1 MNFLYDC
8 LLVLSALFL
17 FPKFLWDFFVKK
29 KRAPT
34 FSERLG
40 LAIPDPKGKRVIW
53 IHAISVGE
61 TKAAQPLFERLK
73 AAHPEAF
80 FLVTHTTATGRQE
93 AKRSL
98 SSADA
103 FAYMPLDFSWIMK
116 RWAKTLRPSHFI
128 LIEGDFWFNQLRAL
142 KRQGTKLILAS
153 GKISERSASRFSKIP
168 FFSKQLFGLFDLF
181 CVQSEEYAIRF
192 APFVKDS
199 VVTGNLK
206 FDSKPSPLPSLASL
220 HHYQKPMITL
230 ASTHA
235 LEEKLLLEALKPF
248 LANYI
253 ILLAPRHPQRL
264 EEVKKLLQSQEISY
278 SLWSE
283 LEQASGLETVI
294 LIDLMGQLSICYEMS
309 QLAFVAGSFVDG
321 IGGHNMLEPC
331 LYGCPSL
338 FGPYAY
344 SQKELVSYVLQAGA
358 GMQLDVSQIASVIE
372 GYLQDP
378 LSLAAMRAS
387 ALDLSKRTGKVSETT
402 CFLMKEKSIWK

>member
-1 MNFLYDC
+1 M
-8 LLVLSALFL
+8 
-17 FPKFLWDFFVKK
+17 KK

-40 LAIPDPKGKRVIW
+40 LAIPDPKGRRVIW

-73 AAHPEAF
+73 ADHPEAF

-103 FAYMPLDFSWIMK
+103 FAYMPLDFPWIMN
-116 RWAKTLRPSHFI
+116 RWAKTLRPSHFL
-128 LIEGDFWFNQLRAL
+128 LIEGDFWFNQLQAL
-142 KRQGTKLILAS
+142 KRQGTKIILAS

-168 FFSKQLFGLFDLF
+168 FFSKQLFGVFDLF
-181 CVQSEEYAIRF
+181 CVQSDEYATRF
-192 APFVKDS
+192 APFVKSS

-206 FDSKPSPLPSLASL
+206 FDVKPQSLSPPASL
-220 HHYQKPMITL
+220 HRYQKPMITL
-230 ASTHA
+230 GSTHA
-235 LEEKLLLEALKPF
+235 LEEKFLLAALKPF
-248 LANYI
+248 FAHYT
-253 ILLAPRHPQRL
+253 ILLAPRHPERL
-264 EEVKKLLQSQEISY
+264 EEVKKLLQSQGISY

-283 LEQASGLETVI
+283 LERASGEETVI
-294 LIDLMGQLSICYEMS
+294 LVDLMGQLSICYAIS

-321 IGGHNMLEPC
+321 VGGHNMLEPC

-338 FGPYAY
+338 FGPYTY
-344 SQKELVSYVLQAGA
+344 TQKELVSYVLQARA
-358 GMQLDVSQIASVIE
+358 GMQLDVSQVASVIE

-378 LSLAAMRAS
+378 ISLTAMRAS
-387 ALDLSKRTGKVSETT
+387 ALALSKGTGKVSETT